1 MAKVGD
7 RIGPYVLVDK
17 LGRGAFGVVWLAEKR
32 GAILTNQAALKM
44 PNDEDVDLEAV
55 RQEAEVWK
63 LGGGHANVLPIIDA
77 DVYDGQVVFVSEYA
91 PDGSLSTWLRR
102 HGGIAPA
109 FGAAARMV
117 EGILAGLEHLH
128 SRNIIHRDLKP
139 DNILLQGETPRL
151 ADFGIARVIK
161 STNPY
166 SVTISGIPYYMAPE
180 VYRGKRTEQTDL
192 WAVGVILYQ
201 LLAGSLP
208 FQQEDPHSLMYAV
221 LTEQPAPLPASTP
234 GQLRD
239 LVAKSLEK
247 DEGRRFRTAGE
258 MRQALARAS
267 AGAWPEELPPTLA
280 DMPQAQPQPPT
291 TRGVGWD
298 ELSFFEEA
306 GNHLKPHELEA
317 VRRLYDYSVKSAHV
331 TWGRGAKK
339 GTFNAKFN
347 HVNSKSV
354 YSVAT
359 NGDLYLNFAW
369 LADSAAGAET
379 AKQLGQKLRRLRGFN
394 LPDNYPERY
403 ITVPT
408 ARWVDQVDEFTSA
421 IDDVVRPHPGGQVS
435 VTEEG
440 EEETVIKLP
449 AGHAVEFTGDDEA
462 YLRWLSQ
469 NPEGYVVNTTRAI
482 NPNTMV
488 LHRSTCPHISKL
500 EFELRGGFTERGYVK
515 ICSARVEPLREW
527 VRRHGRGDGSF
538 SRECNSCR
546 PLSTPTAADS
556 VEQLQLEY
564 WTLLG
569 NLLREKHSVINLKEP
584 RAQYSITSPIGHPQA
599 ELVAAANTKDG
610 RIAVGVWIHRRK
622 DIFRMLENDKD
633 EIEREMAW
641 HDPHKR
647 QDFLWLENEGEVKS
661 DIWLRWHGANI
672 RERARWPEFLEWHWK
687 NLEAF
692 YNVFEPRLREINSGK
707 DSLKVAR
714 INDPVM
720 AISIGG
726 QYPNA
731 RNDRDLYHATRGA
744 WRIDRRRAET
754 AEYAFAV
761 YKGIVKEVYKI
772 NEWRPASPELYGILE
787 RLAGRQDDES
797 PVEGDDTRSEFVGG
811 LAPEAIREKYVGK
824 RLPKR
829 SYGSPVLYFNC

>member
-32 GAILTNQAALKM
+32 GAILTSQVALKM

-55 RQEAEVWK
+55 KQEAEVWK
-63 LGGGHANVLPIIDA
+63 LAAGHPNILPIIDA
-77 DVYDGQVVFVSEYA
+77 DVYDGQVIFVSEYA
-91 PDGSLSTWLRR
+91 PDGSLAEWLEG
-102 HGGIAPA
+102 HGGKAPSA
-109 FGAAARMV
+109 GDAARMV

-128 SRNIIHRDLKP
+128 SRNIVHRDLKP
-139 DNILLQGETPRL
+139 ANILLQGETPRL

-161 STNPY
+161 TTNSY
-166 SVTISGIPYYMAPE
+166 SVTISGTSYYMAPE

-201 LLAGSLP
+201 LLAGSYP
-208 FQQEDPHSLMYAV
+208 FQREDLHSLMYAV
-221 LTEQPAPLPASTP
+221 LTEQPAPLPVYIP
-234 GQLRD
+234 NWLRA

-247 DEGRRFRTAGE
+247 DEGKRFRTARE
-258 MRQALARAS
+258 MRRALAQ
-267 AGAWPEELPPTLA
+267 AGVRSGPEELPPTITDPPPA
-280 DMPQAQPQPPT
+280 GPQIPPT
-291 TRGVGWD
+291 REQGWD
-298 ELSFFEEA
+298 EYSFFEEA
-306 GNHLKPHELEA
+306 GKHLKPHELSA
-317 VRRLYDYSVKSAHV
+317 VRRLYDYSVKSANV
-331 TWGRGAKK
+331 TWGRGIKK
-339 GTFNAKFN
+339 GTFNAKFD

-359 NGDLYLNFAW
+359 NGNLYLNFAW
-369 LADSAAGAET
+369 LADSAAGAEA

-440 EEETVIKLP
+440 EEETVVKQP
-449 AGHAVEFTGDDEA
+449 VGHAVEFAGDDEA
-462 YLRWLSQ
+462 YLRWLSH
-469 NPEGYVVNTTRAI
+469 NPEGYVVNTARAMS
-482 NPNTMV
+482 PNYMV
-488 LHRSTCPHISKL
+488 LHRATCPHISKL
-500 EFELRGGFTERGYVK
+500 EAELRGGFTERDYIK

-546 PLSTPTAADS
+546 PLSGPATVGS
-556 VEQLQLEY
+556 LEQLQLEY
-564 WTLLG
+564 WTSLRD
-569 NLLREKHSVINLKEP
+569 LLREKHSAVSLKEP

-610 RIAVGVWIHRRK
+610 RIAVGVSIHRRK
-622 DIFRMLENDKD
+622 DIFRLLENYKD
-633 EIEREMAW
+633 EIEREIAW
-641 HDPHKR
+641 HDQHRR

-661 DIWLRWHGANI
+661 DIWLRWHDASI
-672 RERARWPEFLEWHWK
+672 KERARWPEFLEWHRK

-692 YNVFEPRLREINSGK
+692 YNVFEPRMRELGSGK
-707 DSLKVAR
+707 DTLKVAR
-714 INDPVM
+714 IDEPVM

-726 QYPNA
+726 QYPYA
-731 RNDRDLYHATRGA
+731 KNDRDLYHATRGA
-744 WRIDRRRAET
+744 WRIDRRRAEM

-761 YKGIVKEVYKI
+761 YKGVIKEVYKI
-772 NEWRPASPELYGILE
+772 DEWRPASPELYGILQW
-787 RLAGRQDDES
+787 LAGRQDDDS
-797 PVEGDDTRSEFVGG
+797 PVEGDDTRSEFVGT
-811 LAPEAIREKYVGK
+811 LAPESIREKYVGK

-829 SYGSPVLYFNC
+829 SYGSPILYFNC